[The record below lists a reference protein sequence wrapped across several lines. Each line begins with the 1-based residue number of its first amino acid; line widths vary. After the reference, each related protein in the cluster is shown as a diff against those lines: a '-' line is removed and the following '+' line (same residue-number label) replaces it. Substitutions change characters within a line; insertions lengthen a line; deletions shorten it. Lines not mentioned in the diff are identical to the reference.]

1 MLRHTVVK
9 EGMIMKSGM
18 IGLIVVLVLI
28 LVIILSIYLGIR
40 YLRNKTRE
48 FSRMM
53 FGTDNLRE
61 GIRRQEAEYA
71 SAPKSV
77 SGATSL
83 YLPQIMRDFPEFHL
97 DEIKRRAEW
106 VLRAYLQGINEEN
119 PSVLDTV
126 DVTEELKDKL
136 SMKIRALQND
146 GCHERFEQIKIHRT
160 EIHRYRKEKGRTSIV
175 FQSSVGHITY
185 LEKDG
190 KLIRGK
196 KDRLTQNRYNV
207 ELCYIQD
214 RALVNGMDSVGYSMI
229 CPNCGGAINILGDKE
244 CPYCGSAVKEFNI
257 KVWYFHDVQAVK

>member
-9 EGMIMKSGM
+9 EGMIMQSGM

-97 DEIKRRAEW
+97 DEMKRRAEG
-106 VLRAYLQGINEEN
+106 VLRAYLQGIHEED
-119 PSVLDTV
+119 SGVLDTV

-136 SMKIRALQND
+136 GMKIRALQND

-257 KVWYFHDVQAVK
+257 KVWYFHDVQAVN

>member
-9 EGMIMKSGM
+9 RGMAMKSGM
-18 IGLIVVLVLI
+18 IGLIIVLVLV
-28 LVIILSIYLGIR
+28 LVIILSICLGIR
-40 YLRNKTRE
+40 YLKNKTRE

-53 FGTDNLRE
+53 FGTDNLGE

-71 SAPKSV
+71 STPKSV

-97 DEIKRRAEW
+97 DEMKRRAEG
-106 VLRAYLQGINEEN
+106 VLRAYLQGIHEEN

-160 EIHRYRKEKGRTSIV
+160 EIHRYRKERGRTSIV
-175 FQSSVGHITY
+175 FQSAVGHITY

-214 RALVNGMDSVGYSMI
+214 RALVEGMDSVGYSMI
-229 CPNCGGAINILGDKE
+229 CPNCGGAINVLGDKE
-244 CPYCGSAVKEFNI
+244 CPYCGSVVKEFNI
-257 KVWYFHDVQAVK
+257 KVWFFHDVQALK